1 LIKPEKEIE
10 VGDVFRQRGQKY
22 VCVAVEP
29 YIRKDGAFSG
39 IATIMSHCADCGAEF
54 TFKVG
59 IKTTKFS
66 VNRRCPEHVA
76 PLRKVPRRRKFD

>member
-1 LIKPEKEIE
+1 LIKPGKEIE
-10 VGDVFRQRGQKY
+10 VGDVFRHRGQKY

-29 YIRKDGAFSG
+29 YIRKDGTFSG
-39 IATIMSHCADCGAEF
+39 VATIMSHCADCDAEF

-59 IKTTKFS
+59 VNMTKFG

-76 PLRKVPRRRKFD
+76 PLRRVRRRKFD

>member
-10 VGDVFRQRGQKY
+10 VGDVFRHRGQKY

-39 IATIMSHCADCGAEF
+39 VATIMSHCADCGAEF
-54 TFKVG
+54 TIKVG
-59 IKTTKFS
+59 INTTKFFP
-66 VNRRCPEHVA
+66 NRRCPEHVI
-76 PLRKVPRRRKFD
+76 PLQKVRRRKFD